1 MLNHKL
7 KITGGSLKSRSL
19 SFSEAVSLKPTK
31 SYIRES
37 IFNIIEVNKDMECLD
52 LFSGS
57 GILAAEAISRG
68 MNRATLVENNF
79 KTCQKINS
87 EFKKLN
93 IRNYDLIHSNVFT
106 FLKNH
111 KKKSYEIIFID
122 PPFEMDYLSKTLRM
136 LNEYDFLEKN
146 HYIYIEQNKRDY
158 NPMLVSFISK
168 THNVLKD
175 LSIGDVSYTIAKK
188 RDK

>member
-1 MLNHKL
+1 MLNNKL

-19 SFSEAVSLKPTK
+19 SFNEASLLKPTK

-37 IFNIIEVNKDMECLD
+37 IFNIIQLNKDMTCLD

-57 GILAAEAISRG
+57 GILTAEAISRG
-68 MNRATLVENNF
+68 VKRATLVENNF
-79 KTCQKINS
+79 KTCQKIHS
-87 EFKKLN
+87 EFRKLN
-93 IRNYDLIHSNVFT
+93 ITNYDLVQSSVFT

-111 KKKSYEIIFID
+111 KNKFHEIIFID
-122 PPFEMDYLSKTLRM
+122 PPFNMDYLFKTLRI
-136 LNEYDFLEKN
+136 LSENNFFEGN
-146 HYIYIEQNKRDY
+146 QYIYMEQNKKDH
-158 NPMLVSFISK
+158 NPMLISFISK

>member
-1 MLNHKL
+1 M
-7 KITGGSLKSRSL
+7 
-19 SFSEAVSLKPTK
+19 A
-31 SYIRES
+31 
-37 IFNIIEVNKDMECLD
+37 CLD

-111 KKKSYEIIFID
+111 KKKSYEII
-122 PPFEMDYLSKTLRM
+122 
-136 LNEYDFLEKN
+136 
-146 HYIYIEQNKRDY
+146 H
-158 NPMLVSFISK
+158 
-168 THNVLKD
+168 
-175 LSIGDVSYTIAKK
+175 
-188 RDK
+188 

>member
-7 KITGGSLKSRSL
+7 KITGGLLKSRSL
-19 SFSEAVSLKPTK
+19 SFNEAPTLKPTK

-37 IFNIIEVNKDMECLD
+37 IFNIIGVNKDMACLD

-68 MNRATLVENNF
+68 TYRATLVENNF
-79 KTCQKINS
+79 KTCQKIHS
-87 EFKKLN
+87 EFRKLN
-93 IRNYDLIHSNVFT
+93 ICNYDLIHSNVFT

-111 KKKSYEIIFID
+111 KNKSYEIIFLD

-136 LNEYDFLEKN
+136 LNEHGFLEEN
-146 HYIYIEQNKRDY
+146 QYIYIEQNKKDH